1 MRKYP
6 NAGYSSYIKRGI
18 RCRIYCYPVDIG
30 NDYLIQKLKK
40 RSLSIEKRFIDN
52 FNGKTNGSNI
62 ESPLT
67 DKILES
73 LPFNDLHLIDFTV
86 DQASSLV
93 GRSLKE
99 VNFRQQYGINVVSI
113 IRGEQQINIPKGE
126 ERLYPF
132 DKIIIVGTD
141 EELDIFQGIMQNRKK
156 NIEIG

>member
-1 MRKYP
+1 M
-6 NAGYSSYIKRGI
+6 
-18 RCRIYCYPVDIG
+18 
-30 NDYLIQKLKK
+30 
-40 RSLSIEKRFIDN
+40 
-52 FNGKTNGSNI
+52 
-62 ESPLT
+62 
-67 DKILES
+67 
-73 LPFNDLHLIDFTV
+73 HLIDFTV

-141 EELDIFQGIMQNRKK
+141 EELDIFQGIMQKQEKEHRDRLTQSTNK
-156 NIEIG
+156 NIKIEHVQPADEADSLEIIRQAAEDVCGICVEGGGDHKSLHST